1 MEGKKKEEK
10 EKKMIHLNNFKD
22 FVKAYWLI
30 TIAVTIA
37 AIAFLEVIT

>member
-1 MEGKKKEEK
+1 
-10 EKKMIHLNNFKD
+10 MIHLNNFKD